1 MSTAA
6 HLDVHLCKH
15 VPRLHSW
22 TYGHPSVYIIADMHI
37 ITLATHLLGFV
48 GFIGGECL
56 DIRSKRQKL
65 TSFEQGVISER
76 WSVFLRR
83 LSLWCFK
90 MVCIWRCCSV
100 QHTPE
105 GSLWGLARANPCF
118 YACLDISFVSAP
130 ETDQFRSRLVGG
142 RLSVL

>member
-48 GFIGGECL
+48 GFIGG
-56 DIRSKRQKL
+56 
-65 TSFEQGVISER
+65 GVSR
-76 WSVFLRR
+76 YPL
-83 LSLWCFK
+83 
-90 MVCIWRCCSV
+90 
-100 QHTPE
+100 Q
-105 GSLWGLARANPCF
+105 
-118 YACLDISFVSAP
+118 AP
-130 ETDQFRSRLVGG
+130 EVDQLRTRCDQRTLVS
-142 RLSVL
+142 LFEAAQLVVL